1 MDDGVIHRDISLDKS
16 IKKAKSALY
25 ANCHTFDMPRRDR
38 MVREVGAN
46 KVMIR
51 ISINVQRLIWKKV
64 TFMIYIIALS
74 LHPKIANYFQRY
86 RLN

>member
-1 MDDGVIHRDISLDKS
+1 MNDVIIHRDISLDKAHCMLTVMLS
-16 IKKAKSALY
+16 I
-25 ANCHTFDMPRRDR
+25 CHEGMDT

-46 KVMIR
+46 KVMLR
-51 ISINVQRLIWKKV
+51 ISINVQRLISEKV